1 MSTQKSW
8 GQLGHADS
16 AGTAPMTP
24 ATQSLSIVIVHSTGV
39 GKDVF
44 VGEPSLAVTFQGEE
58 AAVVHLHTL
67 VALSSTLILG
77 QKKDLPNPS
86 LTHMRK
92 ALQFPVSQRP

>member
-1 MSTQKSW
+1 MSTQNRW

-16 AGTAPMTP
+16 VRTAPMTP
-24 ATQSLSIVIVHSTGV
+24 ATQSLSMVIMHSTGV

-58 AAVVHLHTL
+58 VAVVLLHTL
-67 VALSSTLILG
+67 VTLSSTLILG

-86 LTHMRK
+86 LTHMGK